1 MGLIV
6 VSNRE
11 PYSPVREGDGE
22 LHWKAAV
29 GGLTAALDP
38 VLRERGGTWIA
49 WGDGEREIRSV
60 ELPPGEERYRL
71 ERLHLRESELQD
83 YYYGFSNRALW
94 PLSHYFLNRVRYLG
108 RYWRAYQQV
117 NRRFAE
123 AVVRAYRPGDLIWV
137 HDYQLCLV
145 PRLVRETLPEARIGF
160 FWHIP
165 WPSSEVFRTLPWDHE
180 ILEGI
185 LGADVVG
192 VHVLEYARHF
202 RSCCCIVLG
211 YDNDGHTVQTP
222 ERRVRVES
230 FPIGVEAKAF
240 AELACSSEVRRA
252 AEELRQQVGTPFLL
266 GVDRLD
272 YTKGIPERLEA
283 FGEYL
288 GRYPEAQGRV
298 TLMQIAVPSR
308 EQVDAYRQL
317 REQIERLVGRINGT
331 YGQAG
336 WTPVHYITRGLDRL
350 ELVAYYLAA
359 DVMLVTPLR
368 DGLNLVAKE
377 FAAVSE
383 QGVLILS
390 EFAGAAAEMHEA
402 LLVNPYDHDGLVR
415 AIGQA
420 LSMPLAE
427 RQQRLE
433 CLKARL
439 HRFDLTTWAKAFLH
453 ALEEDR

>member
-108 RYWRAYQQV
+108 RYWRAYQRV

-145 PRLVRETLPEARIGF
+145 PSLVREALPEARIGF

-165 WPSSEVFRTLPWDHE
+165 WPSSEVFRTLPWDRE

-185 LGADVVG
+185 LGANVVG

-202 RSCCCIVLG
+202 RSCCRIVLG
-211 YDNDGHTVQTP
+211 YDNDGRVVRISQREVQVEALPIGIEAQTFVELSQTP
-222 ERRVRVES
+222 
-230 FPIGVEAKAF
+230 
-240 AELACSSEVRRA
+240 EVRRA
-252 AEELRQQVGTPFLL
+252 AGELRQQVGTPFLL

-272 YTKGIPERLEA
+272 YTKGILERLEA

-298 TLMQIAVPSR
+298 TLVQIAVPSR

-427 RQQRLE
+427 RRQRLE

-439 HRFDLTTWAKAFLH
+439 RRFDLTTWAKAFLH
-453 ALEEDR
+453 ALEENR